1 MDSSDIR
8 SEGQRHDNYGKAVL
22 EHATESACRSSG
34 PSVITSYGS
43 SSARIDGTV
52 GSNIAVE
59 IESRTGKQVRGAI
72 LDLILHAFP
81 KKLMILIPKYIGKHQ
96 VQECE
101 FILRH
106 YIEPQNFRVVLLNG
120 SGHDSC
126 LEADTQ
132 KVRSALQEL
141 GWMYGNDAGCSKSRV

>member
-1 MDSSDIR
+1 MDSSDIH
-8 SEGQRHDNYGKAVL
+8 SEGQLHDNYGKSVL
-22 EHATESACRSSG
+22 VLATKSTCRNSG

-81 KKLMILIPKYIGKHQ
+81 KKLMILIPKYIGKYQ

-101 FILRH
+101 FILKH
-106 YIEPQNFRVVLLNG
+106 YIEPQNFRVALLSG
-120 SGHDSC
+120 SGHNPC

-132 KVRSALQEL
+132 KIRSALQEL
-141 GWMYGNDAGCSKSRV
+141 GWDERK